1 MAQEPLLRILAR
13 ALGGSYMVSLTDLN
27 GHILVNHGG
36 PLLTITF
43 KPDRCGWAPAG
54 RLFRATRSENK

>member
-1 MAQEPLLRILAR
+1 
-13 ALGGSYMVSLTDLN
+13 MVSLTDLN